1 MAAGADAGAAKA
13 SQWTSNRLRTS
24 LVEAGIAV
32 DESFVRR
39 VIGSRALQNAL
50 AFCSSPA
57 DVAAFHEM
65 AMLDPQSET
74 RAAVLGES
82 GVSIDGD
89 IYFPHRT
96 TALFKW
102 AFDGA
107 APCVLKLPQ
116 NVGAATRECSLYNAV
131 GLAAREAGVHLVPV
145 RLLRLSG
152 SHRVGEDVTLLR
164 EGVLMPPYPVT
175 LAQAPA
181 PVIKGHGERIMAR
194 LEAAIDFL
202 SARGWVHGDVKPS
215 NIFLDGDGEPWLGD
229 FGSSFE
235 RRSAAAAFSG
245 GTPSFQLEGVAPGAP
260 DAAFDRAA
268 LVVSLVHAAGL
279 LEAGSRDALPW
290 PASAVRSALSGLA
303 GHDGLVAAL
312 SRSRDRALDAA
323 R

>member
-1 MAAGADAGAAKA
+1 VAVGADAGAAIA

-50 AFCSSPA
+50 AFCSSSS
-57 DVAAFHEM
+57 DVAAFHEL
-65 AMLDPQSET
+65 AMRDPQSET

-116 NVGAATRECSLYNAV
+116 NLGAARRECGLYNAV
-131 GLAAREAGVHLVPV
+131 GPAAREAGVHLVPV

-152 SHRVGEDVTLLR
+152 SHRVGADVTVLR

-181 PVIKGHGERIMAR
+181 SVIKDHGERIMAR

-202 SARGWVHGDVKPS
+202 CVHGWVHGDVKPS
-215 NIFLDGDGEPWLGD
+215 NIFLAGDGEPWLGD
-229 FGSSFE
+229 FGSSFALV
-235 RRSAAAAFSG
+235 SAVTAFSG
-245 GTPSFQLEGVAPGAP
+245 GTPSFQVEGVAPDTP

-290 PASAVRSALSGLA
+290 PASAVRSAISGLA

-312 SRSRDRALDAA
+312 SRSLGRALSAV